1 MEELAQVYAR
11 SLFQVAREQGKLDV
25 LREQLGQ
32 VADAI
37 GSNRELQTFFFSP
50 YFSTEEKE
58 NALDVVLVGAEAILV
73 NFLKLL
79 IEKHRMPVIARIRAQ
94 YERLWEEENRL
105 LPVEVTSAIALDP
118 ATTEEIGNA
127 IGERTG
133 RRVELAAR
141 VDPNIIGGIV
151 VRIGNSILDASIRN
165 RLEQLRRTVAQGA
178 S

>member
-1 MEELAQVYAR
+1 MEELARVYAR
-11 SLFQVAREQGKLDV
+11 SLFEVAKEHAKLDL
-25 LREQLGQ
+25 LREQLGL

-37 GSNRELQTFFFSP
+37 ASSRELQTFFFSP

-58 NALDVVLVGAEAILV
+58 NALARVVVGAEETLI

-79 IEKHRMPVIARIRAQ
+79 IENHRMPVIFRIRAQ

-105 LPVEVTSAIALDP
+105 LPVEVTSAIALDT
-118 ATTEEIGNA
+118 ATTEEIGKA

-133 RRVELAAR
+133 RRIELAAR
-141 VDPNIIGGIV
+141 VDPEILGGIV

>member
-1 MEELAQVYAR
+1 MDELARVYAR
-11 SLFQVAREQGKLDV
+11 SLFQVAKEHGKLEV
-25 LREQLGQ
+25 VREQLGL
-32 VADAI
+32 VAEAI
-37 GSNRELQTFFFSP
+37 ANSRELQTFFFSP

-58 NALDVVLVGAEAILV
+58 NALDVVVVGAEEILV

-79 IEKHRMPVIARIRAQ
+79 IEKHRMPVIFRVRAQ

-105 LPVEVTSAIALDP
+105 LPVEITSAIALDTT
-118 ATTEEIGNA
+118 TTEEIGNA
-127 IGERTG
+127 IGESTR

-141 VDPNIIGGIV
+141 VDPDIIGGIV

-165 RLEQLRRTVAQGA
+165 RLEQLRRQVAQGA